1 MLFQWFVVLIA
12 ISALIITLYS
22 DAGSAKKKHSDYF
35 QRVQKPTGK
44 AVRDAAIPDSN
55 KFNRFF
61 AKLNSL

>member
-12 ISALIITLYS
+12 FAALFVTLYS

-44 AVRDAAIPDSN
+44 AQRDAAIPNSN
-55 KFNRFF
+55 KFDPFY
-61 AKLNSL
+61 AKLNS